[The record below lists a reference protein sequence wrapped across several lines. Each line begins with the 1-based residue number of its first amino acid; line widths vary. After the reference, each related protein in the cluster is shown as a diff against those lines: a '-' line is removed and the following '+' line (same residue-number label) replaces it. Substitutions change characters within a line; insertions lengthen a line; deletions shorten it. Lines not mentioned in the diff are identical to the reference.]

1 MIKKSEWLTVGKSV
15 ENFHYY
21 FASGNPHN
29 LETTS
34 NESVLVF
41 ADKNKIYDADDF
53 IEKHNL
59 YMIKDALEYR
69 RRELKIEAIEAEY
82 PIEDIHLLSAIGD
95 AIFCANIEII
105 SEYTDKN
112 SPIEKIFLN
121 GLILIQYMRRLCP
134 SIIVPPISDLK
145 IFLDAFY
152 ENDTVLRYFLEK
164 KYLQTNRPLI
174 ADGFWSTFISNVTIR
189 EIMGKHLYFLLLQ
202 PTLADHIKK
211 DRSIRLDVFA
221 ANFYTKELNFILEF
235 DGAGTHLNNENF
247 SKDRT
252 RDRELSRDLNIR
264 IERYSGKDINE
275 NFETLVY
282 KLNKHMV
289 DSKQE
294 ILSEEFETYKLSIK
308 GKDTK

>member
-134 SIIVPPISDLK
+134 SIIVLPAPVKLAMHSSSNMLSVARGSRCLPQN
-145 IFLDAFY
+145 IFVATGY
-152 ENDTVLRYFLEK
+152 
-164 KYLQTNRPLI
+164 RP
-174 ADGFWSTFISNVTIR
+174 
-189 EIMGKHLYFLLLQ
+189 
-202 PTLADHIKK
+202 
-211 DRSIRLDVFA
+211 
-221 ANFYTKELNFILEF
+221 
-235 DGAGTHLNNENF
+235 
-247 SKDRT
+247 
-252 RDRELSRDLNIR
+252 
-264 IERYSGKDINE
+264 
-275 NFETLVY
+275 
-282 KLNKHMV
+282 
-289 DSKQE
+289 
-294 ILSEEFETYKLSIK
+294 
-308 GKDTK
+308 